1 MSSGQV
7 LSRLGL
13 ANLWVARM
21 FRRRKPLSVLKQLR
35 AVIWPERGFRRL
47 FSYLFQRIIR
57 LPGTPASIASGFA
70 SGVAASFTPFL
81 GLHFILAGA
90 LAMLFRGN
98 VLASA
103 IGTFFGNPWTFI
115 LIWLADY
122 EVGLGIIHAFGYGA
136 DLQVLSID
144 ELVAIMGNVMRFL
157 SVSGTIS
164 WADLSTDIEQV
175 FMPLL
180 IGGTVLGAIAFVTSF
195 LLTLWAV
202 KGWRLHRAKRMLK
215 AAQRAADAKKAADP
229 NG

>member
-1 MSSGQV
+1 M
-7 LSRLGL
+7 LI
-13 ANLWVARM
+13 LWVAKM
-21 FRRRKPLSVLKQLR
+21 FRRRKPLSALKQLR

-70 SGVAASFTPFL
+70 SGIAASFTPFL

-122 EVGLGIIHAFGYGA
+122 EVGLGIIRAFGFGA
-136 DLQVLSID
+136 DLHVLSID
-144 ELVAIMGNVMRFL
+144 ELVAIMGNVIRFL
-157 SVSGTIS
+157 SFTGNIS
-164 WADLSTDIEQV
+164 WANLSRDIEQV

-180 IGGTVLGAIAFVTSF
+180 IGGTVLGAIAWVASF
-195 LLTLWAV
+195 LMTLWAV
-202 KGWRLHRAKRMLK
+202 KGWRLHRAKRLLK
-215 AAQRAADAKKAADP
+215 ALQRAADDKKVADLDP
-229 NG
+229 

>member
-1 MSSGQV
+1 
-7 LSRLGL
+7 
-13 ANLWVARM
+13 M

-35 AVIWPERGFRRL
+35 AVIWPNRGFRRL

-122 EVGLGIIHAFGYGA
+122 EVGLRVINAFGYGT
-136 DLQVLSID
+136 DLDVLSID
-144 ELVAIMGNVMRFL
+144 ELVAIMGNVVRFL
-157 SVSGTIS
+157 SFTRNLS
-164 WADLSTDIEQV
+164 WADLLRDIEQV
-175 FMPLL
+175 FMPIL
-180 IGGTVLGAIAFVTSF
+180 IGGTVLGAIAWVTSF

-202 KGWRLHRAKRMLK
+202 KGWRLHRAKRLLK
-215 AAQRAADAKKAADP
+215 AVQRAADAKKAADLDR
-229 NG
+229 

>member
-1 MSSGQV
+1 M
-7 LSRLGL
+7 
-13 ANLWVARM
+13 
-21 FRRRKPLSVLKQLR
+21 
-35 AVIWPERGFRRL
+35 IWPERGFRRL

-98 VLASA
+98 FLASA

-122 EVGLGIIHAFGYGA
+122 KVGLGIIHALGHGA
-136 DLQVLSID
+136 DLHVLSID
-144 ELVAIMGNVMRFL
+144 ELGAILGNVMRFL
-157 SVSGTIS
+157 SFSGNTS
-164 WADLSTDIEQV
+164 WADLSHDVGQI
-175 FMPLL
+175 FIPLL
-180 IGGTVLGAIAFVTSF
+180 IGGTVLGVIAWVIAF

-202 KGWRLHRAKRMLK
+202 KGWRLHRAKRLLK
-215 AAQRAADAKKAADP
+215 TDPRTADDNKGTDLER
-229 NG
+229 

>member
-1 MSSGQV
+1 
-7 LSRLGL
+7 LLI
-13 ANLWVARM
+13 LWVAKM
-21 FRRRKPLSVLKQLR
+21 FRRRKPLSALKQLR

-70 SGVAASFTPFL
+70 SGIAASFTPFL

-90 LAMLFRGN
+90 LAMLLRGN

-122 EVGLGIIHAFGYGA
+122 EVGLGVIHAFGFGA

-144 ELVAIMGNVMRFL
+144 ELVAIMGNVIRFL
-157 SVSGTIS
+157 SFTGNIS
-164 WADLSTDIEQV
+164 WANLSRDIEQV

-180 IGGTVLGAIAFVTSF
+180 IGGTVLGAIAWVASF
-195 LLTLWAV
+195 LMTLWAV
-202 KGWRLHRAKRMLK
+202 KGWRLHRAKRLLK
-215 AAQRAADAKKAADP
+215 VVQRPANDKKS
-229 NG
+229 G

>member
-1 MSSGQV
+1 
-7 LSRLGL
+7 
-13 ANLWVARM
+13 M
-21 FRRRKPLSVLKQLR
+21 FRRRKPLSVLKQMR

-57 LPGTPASIASGFA
+57 LPGTPASIAIGFA

-122 EVGLGIIHAFGYGA
+122 EVGLWVIHAFGHGA

-144 ELVAIMGNVMRFL
+144 ELGAIMGNIMRFL
-157 SVSGTIS
+157 SFTGHIS
-164 WADLSTDIEQV
+164 WADLSRDIEQV
-175 FMPLL
+175 FMPML
-180 IGGTVLGAIAFVTSF
+180 IHAFGHGADLQVLSIDELGAIMGNIMRFLSF
-195 LLTLWAV
+195 TWTYLLGGFIA
-202 KGWRLHRAKRMLK
+202 RY
-215 AAQRAADAKKAADP
+215 
-229 NG
+229 

>member
-1 MSSGQV
+1 M
-7 LSRLGL
+7 LI
-13 ANLWVARM
+13 LWVAGM
-21 FRRRKPLSVLKQLR
+21 FRRRKPLSALKQLR

-47 FSYLFQRIIR
+47 LSYIFQRIIR

-70 SGVAASFTPFL
+70 SGIAASFTPFL

-122 EVGLGIIHAFGYGA
+122 EVGLGVIHAFGFGA

-144 ELVAIMGNVMRFL
+144 ELVAIMGNVIRFL
-157 SVSGTIS
+157 SFTGNIS
-164 WADLSTDIEQV
+164 WANLSRDIEQV

-180 IGGTVLGAIAFVTSF
+180 IGGTVLGVIAWVASF
-195 LLTLWAV
+195 LMTLWAV
-202 KGWRLHRAKRMLK
+202 KGWRLHRAKRLLK
-215 AAQRAADAKKAADP
+215 AVQRAADAKKS
-229 NG
+229 G

>member
-1 MSSGQV
+1 MLSVQAI
-7 LSRLGL
+7 SRLGL
-13 ANLWVARM
+13 ADLWVAGM
-21 FRRRKPLSVLKQLR
+21 FRRRKPLSALKQLR

-70 SGVAASFTPFL
+70 SGIAASFTPFL

-122 EVGLGIIHAFGYGA
+122 EVGLGIMHSFGYGA
-136 DLQVLSID
+136 DLHVLSID
-144 ELVAIMGNVMRFL
+144 ELVAIMGNVIRFL
-157 SVSGTIS
+157 SFTGNIS
-164 WADLSTDIEQV
+164 WANLSRDIEQV

-180 IGGTVLGAIAFVTSF
+180 IGGTVLGAIAWVASF
-195 LLTLWAV
+195 LMTLWAV
-202 KGWRLHRAKRMLK
+202 KGWRLHRAKRLLK
-215 AAQRAADAKKAADP
+215 AVQRAADAQKRD
-229 NG
+229 

>member
-1 MSSGQV
+1 M
-7 LSRLGL
+7 LI
-13 ANLWVARM
+13 LWVTKM
-21 FRRRKPLSVLKQLR
+21 FRRRKPLSALKQLR

-70 SGVAASFTPFL
+70 SGIAASFTPFL

-122 EVGLGIIHAFGYGA
+122 EVGLGVIHAFGFGA

-144 ELVAIMGNVMRFL
+144 ELVAIMGNVIRFL
-157 SVSGTIS
+157 SFTGNIS
-164 WADLSTDIEQV
+164 WESLSRDIEQV

-180 IGGTVLGAIAFVTSF
+180 IGGTVLGAIAWVASF
-195 LLTLWAV
+195 LMTLWAV
-202 KGWRLHRAKRMLK
+202 KGWRLHRAKRLLK
-215 AAQRAADAKKAADP
+215 AAQRATDGKKS
-229 NG
+229 G

>member
-1 MSSGQV
+1 
-7 LSRLGL
+7 
-13 ANLWVARM
+13 M
-21 FRRRKPLSVLKQLR
+21 FRRRKPLSALKQLR

-47 FSYLFQRIIR
+47 LSYLFQRIIR

-70 SGVAASFTPFL
+70 SGIAASFTPFL

-122 EVGLGIIHAFGYGA
+122 EVGLGVIHAFGFGA

-144 ELVAIMGNVMRFL
+144 ELVAIMGNVIRFL
-157 SVSGTIS
+157 SFTGNIS
-164 WADLSTDIEQV
+164 WANLSRDIEQV

-180 IGGTVLGAIAFVTSF
+180 IGGTVLGVIAWVASF
-195 LLTLWAV
+195 LMTLWAV
-202 KGWRLHRAKRMLK
+202 KGWRLHRATRLLK
-215 AAQRAADAKKAADP
+215 AVQRAADAKKS
-229 NG
+229 G

>member
-1 MSSGQV
+1 
-7 LSRLGL
+7 
-13 ANLWVARM
+13 M
-21 FRRRKPLSVLKQLR
+21 FRRRKPLSALKQLR

-47 FSYLFQRIIR
+47 FSYIFQRIIR
-57 LPGTPASIASGFA
+57 LPGTPTSIASGFA
-70 SGVAASFTPFL
+70 SGIAASFTPFL

-122 EVGLGIIHAFGYGA
+122 EVGLGVIHAFGFGA

-144 ELVAIMGNVMRFL
+144 ELVAIMGNVIRFL
-157 SVSGTIS
+157 SFTGNIS
-164 WADLSTDIEQV
+164 WANLSRDIEQV

-180 IGGTVLGAIAFVTSF
+180 IGGMVLGAIAWVASF
-195 LLTLWAV
+195 LMTLWTV
-202 KGWRLHRAKRMLK
+202 KGWRLHRAKRLLK
-215 AAQRAADAKKAADP
+215 AAQRAADAKKS
-229 NG
+229 G

>member
-1 MSSGQV
+1 
-7 LSRLGL
+7 
-13 ANLWVARM
+13 M

-35 AVIWPERGFRRL
+35 AVIWPNRGFRRL

-90 LAMLFRGN
+90 LAVLFRGN

-122 EVGLGIIHAFGYGA
+122 EVGLRVINAFSYGN
-136 DLQVLSID
+136 DLEVLSID

-157 SVSGTIS
+157 SFTRNIS
-164 WADLSTDIEQV
+164 WADLLRDIEQV
-175 FMPLL
+175 FMPIL
-180 IGGTVLGAIAFVTSF
+180 IGGTVLGAIAWVISF

-202 KGWRLHRAKRMLK
+202 KGWRLHRAKRLLK
-215 AAQRAADAKKAADP
+215 AVQRAADAKKAADLDR
-229 NG
+229 

>member
-1 MSSGQV
+1 
-7 LSRLGL
+7 
-13 ANLWVARM
+13 M
-21 FRRRKPLSVLKQLR
+21 FRRRQPLSALKQLR
-35 AVIWPERGFRRL
+35 AVIWPERGFGRI
-47 FSYLFQRIIR
+47 FSYIFQRIIR

-70 SGVAASFTPFL
+70 SGIAASFTPFL

-122 EVGLGIIHAFGYGA
+122 EVGLGVIHAFGFGA

-144 ELVAIMGNVMRFL
+144 ELVAIMGNVIRFL
-157 SVSGTIS
+157 SFTGNIS
-164 WADLSTDIEQV
+164 WANLSRDIEQV

-180 IGGTVLGAIAFVTSF
+180 IGGTVLGVIAWVASF
-195 LLTLWAV
+195 LMTLWAV
-202 KGWRLHRAKRMLK
+202 KGWRLHRAKRLLK
-215 AAQRAADAKKAADP
+215 AVQRAADAKKS
-229 NG
+229 G

>member
-1 MSSGQV
+1 M
-7 LSRLGL
+7 LI
-13 ANLWVARM
+13 LWVAKM
-21 FRRRKPLSVLKQLR
+21 FRRRQPLSALKQLR

-47 FSYLFQRIIR
+47 LSYIFQRIIR

-70 SGVAASFTPFL
+70 SGIAASFTPFL

-98 VLASA
+98 VLASV

-122 EVGLGIIHAFGYGA
+122 EVGLGVIHAFGFGA

-144 ELVAIMGNVMRFL
+144 ELVAIMGNVIRFL
-157 SVSGTIS
+157 SFTGNIS
-164 WADLSTDIEQV
+164 WANLSRDIEQV

-180 IGGTVLGAIAFVTSF
+180 IGGMVLGAIAWVASF
-195 LLTLWAV
+195 LMTLWAV
-202 KGWRLHRAKRMLK
+202 KGWRLHRAKRLLK
-215 AAQRAADAKKAADP
+215 TAQRAADAKKS
-229 NG
+229 G

>member
-1 MSSGQV
+1 M
-7 LSRLGL
+7 LI
-13 ANLWVARM
+13 LWVAKM
-21 FRRRKPLSVLKQLR
+21 FRRRKPLSALKQLR

-47 FSYLFQRIIR
+47 FSYILQRIIR
-57 LPGTPASIASGFA
+57 MPGTPSSIASGFA
-70 SGVAASFTPFL
+70 SGIAASFTPFL

-122 EVGLGIIHAFGYGA
+122 EVGLGVIHAFGFGA

-144 ELVAIMGNVMRFL
+144 ELVAIMGNVIRFL
-157 SVSGTIS
+157 SFTGNIS
-164 WADLSTDIEQV
+164 WADLSRDIEQV

-180 IGGTVLGAIAFVTSF
+180 IGGMVLGAIAWVASF
-195 LLTLWAV
+195 LMTLWAV
-202 KGWRLHRAKRMLK
+202 KGWRRHRAKRLLK
-215 AAQRAADAKKAADP
+215 AVQRAADAKKS
-229 NG
+229 G

>member
-1 MSSGQV
+1 
-7 LSRLGL
+7 
-13 ANLWVARM
+13 M
-21 FRRRKPLSVLKQLR
+21 FRRRKPLSVLKKLR

-122 EVGLGIIHAFGYGA
+122 EVGLRIIHAFGYGA
-136 DLQVLSID
+136 DLHVLSID
-144 ELVAIMGNVMRFL
+144 ELIAIMGNVMRFL
-157 SVSGTIS
+157 SFTGNIS
-164 WADLSTDIEQV
+164 WTDLSRDIEQV

-180 IGGTVLGAIAFVTSF
+180 IGGTVLGAIAWVALFII
-195 LLTLWAV
+195 TLWAI
-202 KGWRLHRAKRMLK
+202 KGWRLHRAKRLLK
-215 AAQRAADAKKAADP
+215 AAQRAANPKKTADLDR
-229 NG
+229 

>member
-1 MSSGQV
+1 M
-7 LSRLGL
+7 LI
-13 ANLWVARM
+13 LWVAKM
-21 FRRRKPLSVLKQLR
+21 FRRRKPLSALKQLR

-70 SGVAASFTPFL
+70 SGIAASFTPFL

-122 EVGLGIIHAFGYGA
+122 EVGLGIIRAFGFGA
-136 DLQVLSID
+136 DLHVLSID
-144 ELVAIMGNVMRFL
+144 ELVAIMANIIRFL
-157 SVSGTIS
+157 SFTGNIS
-164 WADLSTDIEQV
+164 WANLSRDIEQV

-180 IGGTVLGAIAFVTSF
+180 IGGTVLGAIAWVASF
-195 LLTLWAV
+195 LITIWAV
-202 KGWRLHRAKRMLK
+202 KGWRLHRTKRLLK
-215 AAQRAADAKKAADP
+215 ALQRAADDKKVADLDP
-229 NG
+229 

>member
-1 MSSGQV
+1 M
-7 LSRLGL
+7 GL
-13 ANLWVARM
+13 LILWVAKM
-21 FRRRKPLSVLKQLR
+21 FRRRQPLSALKQFR

-47 FSYLFQRIIR
+47 FSYIFQRIIR

-70 SGVAASFTPFL
+70 SGIAASFTPFL

-122 EVGLGIIHAFGYGA
+122 EVGLGVIHAFGFGA

-144 ELVAIMGNVMRFL
+144 ELVAIMGNVIRFL
-157 SVSGTIS
+157 SFTGNIS
-164 WADLSTDIEQV
+164 WANLSRDIEQV

-180 IGGTVLGAIAFVTSF
+180 IGGTVLGAIAWVTTF
-195 LLTLWAV
+195 LMTLWAV
-202 KGWRLHRAKRMLK
+202 KGWRLHRAKRLLK
-215 AAQRAADAKKAADP
+215 AAQRAANAKKDADSNP
-229 NG
+229 